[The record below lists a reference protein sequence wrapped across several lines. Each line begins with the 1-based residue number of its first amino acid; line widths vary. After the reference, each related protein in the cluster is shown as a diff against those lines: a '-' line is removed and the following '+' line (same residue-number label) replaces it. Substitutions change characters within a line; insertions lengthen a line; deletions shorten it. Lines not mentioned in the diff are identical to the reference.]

1 MFAKLYLDSTN
12 PELTLSELYKP
23 KIFYPM
29 IISIIFHTIIYV
41 SFCNMISWIFVNK
54 TLSNEINQKLIY
66 CLLLIMIFG
75 FIGRLYNVK
84 DIYKAY
90 GGNMEKTRN
99 HLDKNYIT
107 WIFLS

>member
-12 PELTLSELYKP
+12 PELTLSELYEP

-29 IISIIFHTIIYV
+29 IISIIFHTIVYV

>member
-12 PELTLSELYKP
+12 PELTLYELYQP

-29 IISIIFHTIIYV
+29 IISIIFHTTIYV
-41 SFCNMISWIFVNK
+41 IFCNMVSWIFFNK
-54 TLSNEINQKLIY
+54 SLSKEINHKLIL
-66 CLLLIMIFG
+66 CLLFIMFFG
-75 FIGRLYNVK
+75 FIGRFYNVK

-99 HLDKNYIT
+99 HLDKQYIT

>member
-99 HLDKNYIT
+99 HLDKNSIT